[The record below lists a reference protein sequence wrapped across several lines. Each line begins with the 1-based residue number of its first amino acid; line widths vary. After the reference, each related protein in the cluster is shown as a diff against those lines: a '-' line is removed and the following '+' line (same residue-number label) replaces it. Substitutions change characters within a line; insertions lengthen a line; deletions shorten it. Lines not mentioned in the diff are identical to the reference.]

1 MPIMPAHADAE
12 PQPDDGDPDEEQA
25 ITLKEVQLRLGVPQH
40 VLIHLC
46 EKGVIDPDFADT
58 SGRGKRREFSRR
70 NLFEFGV
77 ALALRRFEL
86 PVATT
91 AFLVRLLR
99 SFATATSR
107 LLDGFALPD
116 ALLTRDAIDL
126 RLHFFDGVFLV
137 FDARNGPL
145 RKPLLLGAKVELERG
160 LAARPRVERLDALPA
175 DFDAHLE
182 VDVSRI
188 ARNLSRPTP
197 R

>member
-1 MPIMPAHADAE
+1 MPIMPANADAD
-12 PQPDDGDPDEEQA
+12 PQPDDDEAEEQA

-99 SFATATSR
+99 SFAIATTR

-116 ALLTRDAIDL
+116 ALLIPDAIDL
-126 RLHFFDGVFLV
+126 RLHFFDGAFLV
-137 FDARNGPL
+137 FDARGGPL
-145 RKPLLLGAKVELERG
+145 RRPLLLGAKVEREKG
-160 LAARPRVERLDALPA
+160 LAARPRVEKLDALPA
-175 DFDAHLE
+175 DFEAHLA

-188 ARNLSRPTP
+188 ARNLSGPTP